1 MPNPSL
7 RSALRYG
14 IAPISVALATAI
26 RLALDPL
33 LGDRFPFLAFIVAI
47 GVTAWYGGLGP
58 SLLAVALSWLAAD
71 HFLLQPRGPG
81 PIFSDR
87 SQVIFPFFAA
97 GLIVTLLSG
106 AVRDARSRARASAAE
121 ARRALEAQ
129 QAQREWHR
137 ITLASIGDAVIT
149 TDPRGRVTSLNPAAE
164 RLTGSG
170 GHEAAGRPLTEVLR
184 TVEGAIDGT
193 AHFPIAGVVRGEAV
207 PSGHPTV
214 LIDGGGA
221 ARYVEH
227 NAAPIKDDRGEVT
240 GVVIVL
246 RDITERRQAEQALR
260 ASEARFRHLADT
272 MPQIVW
278 TAGPDGSVDYFNAR
292 WDEYTGMT
300 PEASLGEG
308 WRAAVHPDDLGRFS
322 SVRDRGIGEG
332 EVFEAEVRL
341 RRRDGADRWHLV
353 RSVPVPD
360 EPGRSA
366 RRFGAA
372 TDIDDRRRA
381 EEALRESERQY
392 RAVYDQAAVGIAEV
406 DLTGRFLRANDRYCE
421 IVGYPQEALLGLR
434 FRDITHPD
442 DPPGHREK
450 FARIAEGPS
459 SYTIEKRFVRKDGRV
474 VWARTAVS
482 LIRDGEGRPA
492 RVVAVVE
499 DITERGGPRR
509 PCGRAR
515 SGSPASCSTC
525 PAWPGSRTRRADTST
540 PTTPP

>member
-106 AVRDARSRARASAAE
+106 AVRDARRRARASAAE

-193 AHFPIAGVVRGEAV
+193 AHFPIAGVVRGRASPRAIRRSSSTGAGRRGLSSTTPPPSRTTGGRSRASSSSCGIS
-207 PSGHPTV
+207 PSG
-214 LIDGGGA
+214 
-221 ARYVEH
+221 
-227 NAAPIKDDRGEVT
+227 
-240 GVVIVL
+240 
-246 RDITERRQAEQALR
+246 
-260 ASEARFRHLADT
+260 S
-272 MPQIVW
+272 
-278 TAGPDGSVDYFNAR
+278 
-292 WDEYTGMT
+292 
-300 PEASLGEG
+300 
-308 WRAAVHPDDLGRFS
+308 
-322 SVRDRGIGEG
+322 
-332 EVFEAEVRL
+332 RL
-341 RRRDGADRWHLV
+341 
-353 RSVPVPD
+353 
-360 EPGRSA
+360 
-366 RRFGAA
+366 
-372 TDIDDRRRA
+372 
-381 EEALRESERQY
+381 
-392 RAVYDQAAVGIAEV
+392 
-406 DLTGRFLRANDRYCE
+406 
-421 IVGYPQEALLGLR
+421 
-434 FRDITHPD
+434 
-442 DPPGHREK
+442 
-450 FARIAEGPS
+450 
-459 SYTIEKRFVRKDGRV
+459 
-474 VWARTAVS
+474 
-482 LIRDGEGRPA
+482 
-492 RVVAVVE
+492 
-499 DITERGGPRR
+499 
-509 PCGRAR
+509 R
-515 SGSPASCSTC
+515 SGSSN
-525 PAWPGSRTRRADTST
+525 
-540 PTTPP
+540 